1 MLKWQI
7 LHFSNPQNWFHVKSE
22 WKKFPLCDTLNFK
35 RLSTLSINTN
45 LFSPNFSSVRSVSCI
60 SSWTPLFWVFRE
72 KSLHKW
78 TLDKIVTHIFRG
90 GRKQNDKKKYFI
102 LRTVLTSFKVFR
114 EIKVLCHNSVEISEI
129 YVNILTILKQNFHEL
144 FRQIG
149 QIFS

>member
-45 LFSPNFSSVRSVSCI
+45 LFSPDISSVRSVSCI

-72 KSLHKW
+72 KSFHKW

-114 EIKVLCHNSVEISEI
+114 EIIVLCHNSVEISEI
-129 YVNILTILKQNFHEL
+129 YVNTLTILKQNFHEL